1 MCIVPHHPAVL
12 LRLGVLPIL
21 QVWHEV
27 DIVGPS
33 DYGCSEAR
41 GKISTCAPSTNY
53 LPEYWFSRYPAK
65 VAPIWNLLKLFDRT
79 SWILILLS
87 IISVTIFFFISGKV
101 GTSCFGI
108 RTFRAEIILSPF
120 R

>member
-1 MCIVPHHPAVL
+1 MYLMIDSDYYQIERDEA
-12 LRLGVLPIL
+12 
-21 QVWHEV
+21 
-27 DIVGPS
+27 DIVSPS
-33 DYGCSEAR
+33 DYLCFEAR
-41 GKISTCAPSTNY
+41 GKIASCAPSSTY
-53 LPEYWFSRYPAK
+53 APEYWFSRYPAK

-87 IISVTIFFFISGKV
+87 IISVTIFFFISAKV